1 MGEAEIRLALKERL
15 IANCV
20 ISYRTITHNHEMYYK
35 SIIIPEKM
43 MNPAYILINL
53 IAQSVVSQLL
63 WKITSTN

>member
-20 ISYRTITHNHEMYYK
+20 ISYRTITHNHEMYYE

-43 MNPAYILINL
+43 MNRAYILISL